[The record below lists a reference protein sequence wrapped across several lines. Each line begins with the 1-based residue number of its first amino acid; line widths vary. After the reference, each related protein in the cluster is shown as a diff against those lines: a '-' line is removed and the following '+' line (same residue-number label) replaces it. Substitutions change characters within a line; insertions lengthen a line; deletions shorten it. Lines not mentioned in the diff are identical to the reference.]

1 MNPMVEMIFCKNNN
15 HHPKKKTQANK
26 NPQHT
31 YQRNNSSTSSC
42 FYRKKKH
49 LFSMFHHLNKTF
61 FFGQKKSRLSP
72 SSWASPN
79 QTARYH
85 SCYKDR
91 FRWPIVGNQTSKSCH
106 DVEDHPRKWRNTADG
121 RNPAPPGM
129 YKTL

>member
-15 HHPKKKTQANK
+15 HHPKKKHKPTKIHNTHIK
-26 NPQHT
+26 ETTLQHLHVFT
-31 YQRNNSSTSSC
+31 V
-42 FYRKKKH
+42 KKKTP
-49 LFSMFHHLNKTF
+49 FFRVSPFKQDV